1 MPLKHISGH
10 MYKGFLIVP
19 NNGQQ
24 LATKPDDSHPCK
36 LMLTNNKKPF
46 WLLKSLMEQM
56 NLVMNWIL

>member
-1 MPLKHISGH
+1 